1 MLHGN
6 VLLHG
11 WTASDVTFCI
21 TELPEYLVAD
31 MVRGPGPDVVH
42 VASAFTYT
50 LLVLL
55 VNYAACLPRVTR
67 RRQAWLP
74 HPPWPRSQSSRERHN
89 DQFWAACP
97 QRSSVRGD
105 AASSAAVPGSPGS
118 AHGA

>member
-1 MLHGN
+1 M
-6 VLLHG
+6 
-11 WTASDVTFCI
+11 SDVSFCI
-21 TELPEYLVAD
+21 TELPEYLLD

-74 HPPWPRSQSSRERHN
+74 HPPWPAAARRHS
-89 DQFWAACP
+89 DRLC
-97 QRSSVRGD
+97 V
-105 AASSAAVPGSPGS
+105 VMT
-118 AHGA
+118 

>member
-6 VLLHG
+6 VLLRG
-11 WTASDVTFCI
+11 WAVSDVSFCI
-21 TELPEYLVAD
+21 TELPEYLVLD

-67 RRQAWLP
+67 RRQAWLVVTAP
-74 HPPWPRSQSSRERHN
+74 ALAGAHNPAARRHN
-89 DQFWAACP
+89 DQLC
-97 QRSSVRGD
+97 
-105 AASSAAVPGSPGS
+105 AVMT
-118 AHGA
+118 

>member
-1 MLHGN
+1 MPGTQLVTPDAASNALQAWDMLHGN

-11 WTASDVTFCI
+11 WAVSDVSFCI
-21 TELPEYLVAD
+21 TELPEYLVLD

-74 HPPWPRSQSSRERHN
+74 PPALAGAHNPAARRHN
-89 DQFWAACP
+89 DQLC
-97 QRSSVRGD
+97 
-105 AASSAAVPGSPGS
+105 AVMT
-118 AHGA
+118 